1 MYEEDFLLK
10 PPTDASSAANPVA
23 TEPTRGEALRFAL
36 TDAPRG
42 ESDESKATRA
52 DYLGRVYFDMLQK
65 AQRGIDPSKDDDA
78 LRAEA
83 VYFSQVLTGQDDV
96 YGKLWKKG
104 GFKTGREYLEKMHDF
119 FLNGGQRNLTPELQ
133 EFQAKSYDEQVAEAM
148 EKRGTLDAIVHAVG
162 SGASYSLEWL
172 RRADTD
178 KLAAEKRLQ
187 ESMYRSRVRN
197 AYAAK
202 LMADNAWHELSAIL
216 PTLSADGQACAKA
229 LMESKD
235 NRLPEQ
241 MWAKFNNLDDQEKE
255 LVCRARTCLAAR
267 VEGSFANAVGD
278 MAIGAA
284 NVAATVAAA
293 PYRFGNKIGM
303 ILSNDA
309 FDAGF
314 DVNELAKRR
323 QYLYQATGRFY
334 AGSAEGG
341 YLPQLQFEQ
350 MCEEH
355 GFLAESLIGAVSTL
369 PYMAAA
375 AVPGIGVATVAM
387 EAMSQM
393 DDHVA
398 MSGGDITDPDYMF
411 SNALFGAMYA
421 YTERLQVDGLLGGVK
436 DMELRQAM
444 LKGFWSGV
452 KDGKPVR
459 TLAAGTFAESLQE
472 GLQNGIMAANE
483 ALALDQDATK
493 AFAEGFTQDF
503 INSLGTMLVVEGGG
517 IGFAHWRRSG
527 FNNPFSAAGRE
538 AGREARS
545 VDLETEYEKDM
556 SLDRMVEHAARS
568 EELRGAMDAAE
579 AFRLYRTWESGG
591 KDALIKAGV
600 DPVSAEEWDYFY
612 SSTRNGVIQDEET
625 GEDMPDVRWQ
635 KAQQDIQRYL
645 AHEAAKRTKKGE
657 EADLAAF
664 DLAMTNLDWVRSA
677 WSQGAG
683 VYRTDE
689 AGKVQ
694 DPGQKALEELG
705 FSKDVAKRL
714 SEYFHR
720 ERSAAYSPAALNGIK
735 ARYDERMEGK
745 VTAKAA
751 LARQFGGQIV
761 RFDGADYMQFTG
773 KDGISLVRI
782 DETPGGIDFA
792 EASEGV
798 AVDVERATEGKV
810 TKQQW
815 LAATPD
821 ERRKIWK
828 DYGLVHEGAF
838 TETPKVK
845 VTLPADPSVGIDS
858 AQAATVV
865 GAISLDSQTDN
876 RQIADTSA
884 AFHEVYHAFSTFAQ
898 ASGLWT
904 KEDAQFL
911 EKTFGKAKHSQE
923 THDEEAAAEG
933 FRSFLARRA
942 NGALTVDDEKSPFMK
957 IYAAAAGLD
966 ATAKERAAQEKV
978 AGEKEKAFFD
988 QLIAEANKPKPKPPA
1003 PKPDLPKTA
1012 APQKGLKPS
1021 SAEATEGKPGTE
1033 PQKTETESAETGT
1046 QTATTETKTAQ
1057 TETSSTQPGAP
1068 RTWSAYTPTGNVK
1081 VSGHWAVLDLKDV
1094 IHSNNP
1100 LYAVHMRAQLRN
1112 RKDNKAE
1119 EDTRKDIVNNFQ
1131 GERLLDAP
1139 DTANGAPIVFYAD
1152 DGNGTIRPFVLS
1164 GNGRVLVL
1172 NELAE
1177 RHLYDHYRNVMKK
1190 WAAANGI
1197 EVPNGQTPILVR
1209 VIDDYGGASRD
1220 KVADLSNTNSIQQY
1234 TEEEQ
1239 ARADAEVIKALGLA
1253 RLYQANADGSA
1264 DMTPGANDEF
1274 FSEFIRGVGDTSLY
1288 NSDRSL
1294 TQTARDRAQRALL
1307 AIAVGQGDRGRSVVK
1322 KLVEQTETLGIQRQK
1337 NAAAI
1342 MAAPVAALE
1351 SNAAYAIGPDV
1362 SRAMADFMDYAEKR
1376 KAGKVGTFKDYYDQ
1390 MDLLDKPSYV
1400 ARELLNLLGSD
1411 KAAATIAEYVKAY
1424 CKAAAMEDP
1433 AGGLFGAARTKD
1445 EIWNDAKKLVDET
1458 IAREQRTAPKTQQ
1471 KTQPTT
1477 EAKKPAPKQPALQK
1491 GSVSIAPAAD
1501 APRQA
1506 RPPVGTVTYTI
1517 KPHKDESIT
1526 STMPAGAF
1534 GDLRGPYDP
1543 YDETPESK
1551 NPIRSIFSGR
1561 ATQQLDPQGRYWG
1574 DKMPQ
1579 FMGHKTE
1586 MFDRTVMTLRQK
1598 LGPEELAK
1606 FDTVVDYFG
1615 GGGSW
1620 GTSLALATMPNVKRI
1635 IINEFDP
1642 GRTKKIELLQT
1653 LGEDIAK
1660 EAEKAFVETGVL
1672 KEMFNKLKT
1681 AAKDGGESGSG
1692 GTMANVIIRNFKDR
1706 FAKDPR
1712 QLGLMYAVTDCASR
1726 QLASSRDVKDAE
1738 TGEKSKVKVTAAERW
1753 EKVMAQLAKDG
1764 KNATAMR
1771 KAIEARGGKVEY
1783 VNGDSTKP
1791 DFGVGFDVPHGGN
1804 VMAVADPPYYRTEG
1818 YSDDGSSWKIGLETT
1833 PGAYAYAD
1841 TGEFLKSLVDNG
1853 DGIVYTDEA
1862 WWLKPEYMETHRVQ
1876 SDGLLDDAEILAAN
1890 PEFRRENEILQGIR
1904 DIFDHFDVAGKV
1916 AERYETLGVQHGKET
1931 KNGTETERRAAE
1943 RQGSGVLHGGAVGG
1957 ADDGAGR
1964 QGDGRQS
1971 IRRLAGGAEGKDD
1984 ALLRTGGEGRQGSG
1998 LRREDAVRQIDA
2010 ALKDAL
2016 PPGTAGYPGQASEI
2030 ESLAR
2035 HSVRQVREERIRDYA
2050 QYMSANAKRWIANAA
2065 KRLDERMK
2073 AAGYT
2078 EKVWHGTEGDDFSVF
2093 KFSAGSHDV
2102 PAAYFAYSRGT
2113 AQNYAALRSMGV
2125 DSEMYNVREFYINPG
2140 KVLDIDE
2147 SKRPIPYAKFKK
2159 LLAKAYA
2166 DGYNAV
2172 RVKGALDDQGVR
2184 LDENDENPEFTKEG
2198 DDDLPTD
2205 ILIVMQQPGD
2215 NAPARIKAADP
2226 VTFDDEELPI
2236 PLEMRA
2242 DQTMPDVRHSVT
2254 MGKNAREEARRMIE
2268 KYRPGLHGFVTNV
2281 DGVLMPKD
2289 DAAIESIA
2297 AFPTPKERKAALLWF
2312 CKDTIQLPE
2321 DSPKVTEAIKT
2332 AEKAKVDPMQFE
2344 RPGDILVKY
2353 AKYRPNEPR
2362 INPDTVPELS
2372 DKRELKNGITTYLV
2386 QDDKA
2391 GQAAMR
2397 RIINTH
2403 WGKDANPWCLLQG
2416 NGDGILSDGAWSYWQ
2431 QYSALP
2437 KRVAFKD
2444 GKLLAFMA
2452 TDKAVEGRAE
2462 AEERYQEAIEEGDYI
2477 PDREAWIRE
2486 KMGAEESW
2494 WDRADASHAGI
2505 PFERTVPDDSSSGK
2519 TTETVEL
2526 LPDGSE
2532 RIISHTNKQTMP
2544 DGSKVTNT
2552 DYLDENSN
2560 VTLNTRRTEYA
2571 DGSAETVKTV
2581 GHEEETIW
2589 QGPTGGGSLVVV
2601 TIRGQIRSFHAQD
2614 AHYGSVSLAPYNNI
2628 IVWRNAG
2635 REEYISKSE
2644 PTTVAALVYLESAS
2658 AAVRKGDPIPPPPT
2672 PDTARHSISGIYTGS
2687 AADYDKPSLHAVGTG
2702 EGSQVYGYG
2711 LYGSTVRG
2719 VAEGYAE
2726 AFQGQY
2732 IKTGKSLLRMNMAEL
2747 VAADR
2752 LLRHHGDVELAK
2764 TALRLDARYVRSAS
2778 EALEELEQH
2787 ANEYHIPKNHL
2798 YEQTFFTDRAPGD
2811 ESHLLNWYEPVPKA
2825 QKAKIIK
2832 QLNKEHTPKYKGA
2845 EDGTKE
2851 WTFKNGKLAEVG
2863 SEWHY
2868 PIKDG
2873 QHLYWALDRILGTP
2887 QAASEFLARAGIDGV
2902 KYPADSF
2909 GKGVKDGDEV
2919 GWNYVSFRDDNIRV
2933 DHKWVDGQQRY
2944 SISRAKPMTA
2954 VEVARAVEYFGTTED
2969 PKEAAFILQ
2978 DGRWLDY
2985 EQMGEHWE
2993 ISQAFNKGH
3002 MKQLDALQEFDGD
3015 AAPYIDAALKAGLV
3029 RVTGGVFDAQGNP
3042 IEAGLQ
3048 VGIPL
3053 DASLARNMTDYVDA
3067 AAERYPT
3074 LRTFTVESYAAP
3086 GFARQYDMAD
3096 PRSLAQIKR
3105 DINDAL
3111 VRHSIFSS
3119 GRYYGTELRDIAH
3132 GLKRGDKDSIDKAAD
3147 LMALNVPE
3155 KAVLVPMPGH
3165 EGPATTMLPLAK
3177 AIAKRV
3183 KGATAVDALVA
3194 EPHESNYTHK
3204 QRVHRPVKVVMHRTD
3219 AKLPKGRP
3227 VLVVDNVI
3235 ASGATY
3241 RAAQDAIPGID
3252 LLTLADAGRGR
3263 ETPGHRERMRHSVFM
3278 GEKGAIWSNTGK
3290 DRLYVAA
3297 DMLRAAGKD
3306 YTPEV
3311 RDEIYAKTGWW
3322 KGTDGKWRIEIPD
3335 MKPKKLDVLP
3345 TGVFRDG
3352 TDAHVVP
3359 LADLVSNTRL
3369 FKAYSELK
3377 HLDVWFV
3384 DPDSDQLTG
3393 LAGWLE
3399 DGKIIMSWD
3408 ALTNLDPEDGE
3419 IKLTY
3424 EGMQTLTHEV
3434 QHYVQWMEDF
3444 ATGGS
3449 QRVNGK
3455 RNYVLLAGEVE
3466 ARNAERRYGGPYGS
3480 LVSARQ
3486 DDATRRW
3493 MIENDRAP
3501 WQTED
3506 VPTLRQLIS
3515 HGDGRQTDINGKP
3528 IARHS
3533 ISTTADIEA
3542 DARRAISASIADGD
3556 KKAANDALE
3565 NYVAYFKL
3573 AHGSIPRP
3581 QTLARIGLSLGMN
3594 VVEPKRILKNAEKLA
3609 EQMKGT
3615 VIERASQNGDVATAM
3630 SLIKREKDVRQKVE
3644 NLIAG
3649 GVELGGKLTHKGVG
3663 QINSLLQRRVES
3675 MMRDFTAASL
3685 ADMEGD
3691 TGMDLAAEILE
3702 NNPDAFETEYRRAK
3716 KALSQD
3722 DKNDGGAEGPATP
3735 EIPFDESEMTDS
3747 ERYKREVLMKEAAE
3761 RVANFIEEAK
3771 RRAEE
3776 NGARAAEARER
3787 RRVVELEGG
3796 GADGDGENGGAAPQQ
3811 DRFDPKPKDVK
3822 ANFKTPEEFA
3832 AFLRVWARDK
3842 FARTH
3847 GLTTLGRA
3855 EQDRL
3860 FAEFYRLCARKELQD
3875 LADKLLAPKMVNEDG
3890 KLVTNYRLAKMGN
3903 GARVW
3908 VSRRIG
3914 DMEKG
3919 MRPDTIERASA
3930 DIFAFINK
3938 AAIRVSRVDLITSF
3952 KQELKERFLDG
3963 AEFEEFKQDTER
3975 KLTGWLEESTRYI
3988 IRVCDLSRKSVNGDP
4003 SQLEQEY
4010 RALHDIIDKREKVY
4024 DESGRDV
4031 ADAAK
4036 EDAETRKAQWKL
4048 ALLDKY
4054 GAMRSLMPGQILDLQ
4069 NAAFEY
4075 LENEAVKLEEA
4086 WKETREDQDR
4096 VRREFAGA
4104 IVGPNGQRYDEKKHT
4119 IGGWI
4124 SNKFFDSL
4132 NGMIRLR
4139 LEHLTRFASAE
4150 ARAKAKDAINS
4161 ILVKL
4166 GDGEVAYARALQG
4179 DREAF
4184 FAGLGEIF
4192 KTADGNPDNKAIKKY
4207 LERMDEPIPVELSRQ
4222 LSNQGYAESMTF
4234 GQMLQLLVSL
4244 EQRSFKDTIEENGRE
4259 GQAELIRTFRYR
4271 DADGNAVNAFTKED
4285 DAFVDMLRAFYAAK
4299 RDQIS
4304 EVTER
4309 MVGQKVDSPDP
4320 LYCPIRR
4327 WMDDKARD
4335 LHADPT
4341 QRWDPISKIFSRRV
4355 PSTRDFDES
4364 RTIVGLF
4371 FENSKESAK
4380 LVAWAERGSFI
4391 RNVVTS
4397 VGFQAAV
4404 KRAFGPGE
4412 LSKILKQLEATFNG
4426 GEQRSQ
4432 TPGEVAAADKAV
4444 NFVTYAYLGFNP
4456 LSALKQTTSFAV
4468 WANQLP
4474 NGFADLWRYMTH
4486 FDAKAL
4492 KHLMESDEY
4501 RVRYG
4506 NAVGSGMDYATKGI
4520 NMNPG
4525 QNPVSRALSGAGMW
4539 MLKRGD
4545 FMPGGWIAQG
4555 VYKDLLDKHLKEGMG
4570 FDEAD
4575 RLAITETFNMLEETQ
4590 QSGRTYNTNMLQI
4603 EHGRIG
4609 RLLTQFATSPLQQLQ
4624 YETQAWREWRD
4635 MVRYQMGDKKI
4646 AEARAKFRR
4655 AVVINHVIIPAAL
4668 NLVIAMY
4675 KAALG
4680 EEPPWEKDGY
4690 HWTLLIDLL
4699 LGQFSRVFFL
4709 GAFAQST
4716 LAALLK
4722 RESPR
4727 WGQVLPIEGAIGMAA
4742 SGAFLVHDLATM
4754 DADKLQKDIE
4764 RAIKSTA
4771 PTRLPYNV
4779 YRRITGDSDADR
4791 KAKKDAQNNK

>member
-1 MYEEDFLLK
+1 MTEEDFLLK
-10 PPTDASSAANPVA
+10 PPADTSPAANRVTKA
-23 TEPTRGEALRFAL
+23 PTRAEMIDFAL
-36 TDAPRG
+36 TDSPHG
-42 ESDESKATRA
+42 ESDESKAIKA
-52 DYLGRVYFDMLQK
+52 DFLGRTYFDLLQK

-78 LRAEA
+78 HRAEA
-83 VYFSQVLTGQDDV
+83 VYFSQAMTGQDDV

-119 FLNGGQRNLTPELQ
+119 FLHGGERNLTPELKA
-133 EFQAKSYDEQVAEAM
+133 FQAKSYDEQVAEAM
-148 EKRGTLDAIVHAVG
+148 ATRSTLDALTHAVG
-162 SGASYSLEWL
+162 YGAGYGLEWL

-178 KLAAEKRLQ
+178 KLAAEKALQ
-187 ESMYRSRVRN
+187 EDIYRRKVR
-197 AYAAK
+197 AEYAAK
-202 LMADNAWHELSAIL
+202 LLADNAWHELSAIL
-216 PTLSADGQACAKA
+216 PTLSPDGQACAKA

-255 LVCRARTCLAAR
+255 LVCRARTCLAPR
-267 VEGSFANAVGD
+267 VEGSFGNTVGD

-293 PYRFGNKIGM
+293 PWRFGNKIGM
-303 ILSNDA
+303 MISNEA

-314 DVNELAKRR
+314 DVNELARRR
-323 QYLYQATGRFY
+323 QYLYRVTGRFY
-334 AGSAEGG
+334 AGGDASSG
-341 YLPQLQFEQ
+341 YLPQMQFEQ

-444 LKGFWSGV
+444 LKGFWSAV

-483 ALALDQDATK
+483 ALALKEDATK

-503 INSLGTMLVVEGGG
+503 VNSLGTMLVVEGGSL
-517 IGFAHWRRSG
+517 GFAHWRRSG

-545 VDLETEYEKDM
+545 IDLETEYEKDM

-568 EELRGAMDAAE
+568 DELRGAMDAAE
-579 AFRLYRTWESGG
+579 AYRLLGTWESGG
-591 KDALIKAGV
+591 KDALLKAGI
-600 DPVSAEEWDYFY
+600 DPVRAEEWDYFF

-635 KAQQDIQRYL
+635 KAQQDIQRYI
-645 AHEAAKRTKKGE
+645 AHEAAARTKAGEKG
-657 EADLAAF
+657 DLAAF
-664 DLAMTNLDWVRSA
+664 DLAMENLDWVRSA

-683 VYRTDE
+683 IIRTDE
-689 AGKVQ
+689 EGKVQ
-694 DPGQKALEELG
+694 DPGAKALEELG
-705 FSKDVAKRL
+705 FTKNVAARL

-720 ERSAAYSPAALNGIK
+720 ERSSAYSPAALNGIK
-735 ARYDERMEGK
+735 ARYDARMEGK

-751 LARQFGGQIV
+751 LARQFGGQMV
-761 RFDGADYMQFTG
+761 RIDGADYLRFDG
-773 KDGISLVRI
+773 KDGPSLVRI
-782 DETPGGIDFA
+782 DETPGGIDFSVP
-792 EASEGV
+792 SEGV
-798 AVDVERATEGKV
+798 AVDVERATGGEV
-810 TKQQW
+810 TKQTW
-815 LAATPD
+815 LEATPE
-821 ERRKIWK
+821 ERRKIWS
-828 DYGLVHEGAF
+828 DYGLQHEGSF
-838 TETPKVK
+838 KPTPSVK
-845 VTLPADPSVGIDS
+845 VTIPADPSVGVSS

-876 RQIADTSA
+876 RQVADTSA
-884 AFHEVYHAFSTFAQ
+884 AFHEVLHAFSEFAQ

-904 KEDAQFL
+904 KEDIDFL
-911 EKTFGKAKHSQE
+911 EKKFGKAKHSSE
-923 THDEEAAAEG
+923 KFDEEQAAEG

-942 NGALTVDDEKSPFMK
+942 AGAMTVEDERSPFMR
-957 IYAAAAGLD
+957 IYAVAAGLD
-966 ATAKERAAQEKV
+966 ARAKEMAVQGAVADEKERA
-978 AGEKEKAFFD
+978 FFH
-988 QLIAEANKPKPKPPA
+988 QLIAEANKPKPNPPA
-1003 PKPDLPKTA
+1003 PKPKLPGTA
-1012 APQKGLKPS
+1012 APQRGLKP
-1021 SAEATEGKPGTE
+1021 ETE
-1033 PQKTETESAETGT
+1033 PAGNETNPPANETKQGSPETKQGNSETG
-1046 QTATTETKTAQ
+1046 
-1057 TETSSTQPGAP
+1057 SPQPGAP
-1068 RTWSAYTPTGNVK
+1068 KTWSAYTPTGNIK

-1139 DTANGAPIVFYAD
+1139 DTANGAPIIFYAD
-1152 DGNGTIRPFVLS
+1152 DGNGTVRPFVLS

-1197 EVPNGQTPILVR
+1197 EVPSGQTPILVR

-1274 FSEFIRGVGDTSLY
+1274 FSEFVRGVGDTSLY

-1307 AIAVGQGDRGRSVVK
+1307 AIAVGQGDRGRDVVK
-1322 KLVEQTETLGIQRQK
+1322 KLVEQTETLNIQRQK

-1351 SNAAYAIGPDV
+1351 SNATYAIGPDV

-1390 MDLLDKPSYV
+1390 MDLIDAPSYV

-1411 KAAATIAEYVKAY
+1411 RAAATIAEYVKAY
-1424 CKAAAMEDP
+1424 CKAAEMEDP

-1445 EIWNDAKKLVDET
+1445 EIWNDAKRLVDET
-1458 IAREQRTAPKTQQ
+1458 IAKQQGVEQKAQPKKAAPRE
-1471 KTQPTT
+1471 
-1477 EAKKPAPKQPALQK
+1477 PALQK
-1491 GSVSIAPAAD
+1491 GSVSIAPET
-1501 APRQA
+1501 APQRPA

-1517 KPHKDESIT
+1517 NPQKGGPVT

-1543 YDETPESK
+1543 YEETPESK

-1561 ATQQLDPQGRYWG
+1561 ATRQLDPQGRYWG

-1598 LGPEELAK
+1598 LGAAELAK

-1635 IINEFDP
+1635 VVNEFDP
-1642 GRTKKIELLQT
+1642 GRAKKIELLQT
-1653 LGEDIAK
+1653 LGESIAD
-1660 EAEKAFVETGVL
+1660 EAERMFVETGTL
-1672 KEMFNKLKT
+1672 DEIFARMKT
-1681 AAKDGGESGSG
+1681 AGDDGGESGSG
-1692 GTMANVIIRNFKDR
+1692 ATMANVIIRNFKER
-1706 FAKDPR
+1706 YAEDPR
-1712 QLGLMYAVTDCASR
+1712 KLGLMYAVTDCASR
-1726 QLASSRDVKDAE
+1726 QLAGSRDVRDQA
-1738 TGEKSKVKVTAAERW
+1738 TGETTKVKISAAERW
-1753 EKVMAQLAKDG
+1753 NKVKEQLAEDG
-1764 KNATAMR
+1764 RNATAMR

-1791 DFGVGFDVPHGGN
+1791 DLGVGFDVPHGGN

-1818 YSDDGSSWKIGLETT
+1818 YSDDGSSWKVGLEKTD
-1833 PGAYAYAD
+1833 GAYAYAN
-1841 TGEFLKSLVDNG
+1841 TGELMKRLVDFG

-1862 WWLKPEYMETHRVQ
+1862 WWLKPDYLETHRVQ
-1876 SDGLLDDAEILAAN
+1876 TDGLFDDTEILAQT

-1916 AERYETLGVQHGKET
+1916 AGRYETLGVHHGKET
-1931 KNGTETERRAAE
+1931 NNGADKGTGEN
-1943 RQGSGVLHGGAVGG
+1943 QGSGVLPVGDVGNAADGQGGQDNGHHSV
-1957 ADDGAGR
+1957 
-1964 QGDGRQS
+1964 
-1971 IRRLAGGAEGKDD
+1971 RRLAGRAEGKDD
-1984 ALLRTGGEGRQGSG
+1984 AILRNGRNSRPKGS
-1998 LRREDAVRQIDA
+1998 RREDAVRRIDA

-2016 PPGTAGYPGQASEI
+2016 PPGTAGHPGQAAAI
-2030 ESLAR
+2030 ERLAR
-2035 HSVRQVREERIRDYA
+2035 HSVRQVREERIREYA
-2050 QYMSANAKRWIANAA
+2050 EYVAKNTRRWLADAA

-2078 EKVWHGTEGDDFSVF
+2078 EKVWHGTYGKDFNVF
-2093 KFSAGSHDV
+2093 KFSANSHDV
-2102 PAAYFAYSRGT
+2102 PAAYFTYNRGT
-2113 AQNYAALRSMGV
+2113 AQNYAALTGEDQAWAD
-2125 DSEMYNVREFYINPG
+2125 DSPFTWNSANDRLLNTRQFYINPG

-2147 SKRPIPYAKFKK
+2147 TKNPSSFQEFVAM
-2159 LLAKAYA
+2159 LGKAYE

-2172 RVKGALDDQGVR
+2172 RVKGALDDQGAR
-2184 LDENDENPEFTKEG
+2184 LDEFDNGPITFLEPDEMPGDGEG
-2198 DDDLPTD
+2198 NFQTD

-2226 VTFDDEELPI
+2226 VTFGDDELPI

-2242 DQTMPDVRHSVT
+2242 DQTMFDVRYSVQ
-2254 MGKNAREEARRMIE
+2254 MGKNAREEAERTIR
-2268 KYRPGLHGFVTNV
+2268 KYRPDIHGFLVNV
-2281 DGVLMPKD
+2281 NGVLTPMD
-2289 DAAIESIA
+2289 TAAINSIA
-2297 AFPTPKERKAALLWF
+2297 EFPTPKERKAALYWF
-2312 CKDTIQLPE
+2312 CKNTIRLPE
-2321 DSPKVTEAIKT
+2321 DAPKVAEAIKT
-2332 AEKAKVDPMQFE
+2332 AEKAKVDPFQFE
-2344 RPGDILVKY
+2344 RPGEILTKY
-2353 AKYRPNEPR
+2353 ADYRPKEKP

-2372 DKRELKNGITTYLV
+2372 DKRELGNGIVTYLV

-2403 WGKDANPWCLLQG
+2403 FGKDANPWCLLQG
-2416 NGDGILSDGAWSYWQ
+2416 NGNGTLSDGAWDYWQ
-2431 QYSALP
+2431 HYNALP
-2437 KRVAFKD
+2437 KRVAFRN
-2444 GKLLAFMA
+2444 GKLIAFMA
-2452 TDKAVEGRAE
+2452 TDKRTHTKSAISALREDLGYE
-2462 AEERYQEAIEEGDYI
+2462 PTEEDI
-2477 PDREAWIRE
+2477 REAF
-2486 KMGAEESW
+2486 GSGEEW
-2494 WDRADASHAGI
+2494 WDRNDASHEGI
-2505 PFERTVPDDSSSGK
+2505 PFTRTVPGEASTGK
-2519 TTETVEL
+2519 NTEMVEF
-2526 LPDGSE
+2526 LPNGKE
-2532 RIISHTNKQTMP
+2532 RIISRTNFRTMP
-2544 DGSKVTNT
+2544 DGSKVTT
-2552 DYLDENSN
+2552 TEKLDERGDAL
-2560 VTLNTRRTEYA
+2560 VNTRRTEYA
-2571 DGSAETVKTV
+2571 DGSAETVETV
-2581 GHEEETIW
+2581 GHQEETIW
-2589 QGPTGGGSLVVV
+2589 HGPTGGGSLDVV
-2601 TIRGQIRSFHAQD
+2601 TIRGQIHSVNAHD
-2614 AHYGSVSLAPYNNI
+2614 AHYGSVLLQPYNNI

-2644 PTTVAALVYLESAS
+2644 PTTVAALAYIANAMS
-2658 AAVRKGDPIPPPPT
+2658 AVRRGDPIPPPPK
-2672 PDTARHSISGIYTGS
+2672 PNVRHSI
-2687 AADYDKPSLHAVGTG
+2687 
-2702 EGSQVYGYG
+2702 E
-2711 LYGSTVRG
+2711 RG
-2719 VAEGYAE
+2719 
-2726 AFQGQY
+2726 
-2732 IKTGKSLLRMNMAEL
+2732 
-2747 VAADR
+2747 
-2752 LLRHHGDVELAK
+2752 
-2764 TALRLDARYVRSAS
+2764 
-2778 EALEELEQH
+2778 
-2787 ANEYHIPKNHL
+2787 
-2798 YEQTFFTDRAPGD
+2798 
-2811 ESHLLNWYEPVPKA
+2811 
-2825 QKAKIIK
+2825 
-2832 QLNKEHTPKYKGA
+2832 
-2845 EDGTKE
+2845 
-2851 WTFKNGKLAEVG
+2851 
-2863 SEWHY
+2863 
-2868 PIKDG
+2868 
-2873 QHLYWALDRILGTP
+2873 
-2887 QAASEFLARAGIDGV
+2887 
-2902 KYPADSF
+2902 
-2909 GKGVKDGDEV
+2909 
-2919 GWNYVSFRDDNIRV
+2919 FRD
-2933 DHKWVDGQQRY
+2933 
-2944 SISRAKPMTA
+2944 AKPMTA
-2954 VEVARAVEYFGTTED
+2954 AEIKKAVRIFGTTTD
-2969 PKEAAFILQ
+2969 PKEIAYITP
-2978 DGRWLDY
+2978 DGKWLDY
-2985 EQMGEHWE
+2985 EEMFEHFE
-2993 ISQAFNKGH
+2993 IREAFDGKRLA
-3002 MKQLDALQEFDGD
+3002 QLDRLLIDEGD
-3015 AAPYIDAALKAGLV
+3015 ATPYIASALKGGLV
-3029 RVTGGVFDAQGNP
+3029 RVVGGIFTLEGKPKELGIEFTGRPDAKTLDNIERFFDA
-3042 IEAGLQ
+3042 
-3048 VGIPL
+3048 V
-3053 DASLARNMTDYVDA
+3053 
-3067 AAERYPT
+3067 AERYPDAQ
-3074 LRTFTVESYAAP
+3074 LTVESVNDRNEDDWTRIYSPGNAARLVRELRE
-3086 GFARQYDMAD
+3086 FARTGE
-3096 PRSLAQIKR
+3096 PPPKPSLVSQFHTR
-3105 DINDAL
+3105 DS
-3111 VRHSIFSS
+3111 VSIV
-3119 GRYYGTELRDIAH
+3119 
-3132 GLKRGDKDSIDKAAD
+3132 KPWPKDFPNATLMTTRTA
-3147 LMALNVPE
+3147 LMA
-3155 KAVLVPMPGH
+3155 KH
-3165 EGPATTMLPLAK
+3165 EELFRKAK
-3177 AIAKRV
+3177 AGDGNA
-3183 KGATAVDALVA
+3183 AMELVDALMSDRKRRDKVLQLKKDFPNAAVAAAVHAEEETGYNAIPRMFAKYIADTLGIKADDTIVQSVRAGHTGADAWYRLTHRAQFDGEVEAGKEYILVDDHITQGGTINELRSFIENNGGKVVAVVALTSSKGSSILSPRKETIDELKQRYPDIDQLLRDADIAGSVDAITNSEAEYIKTFSPDTFRSRVA
-3194 EPHESNYTHK
+3194 E
-3204 QRVHRPVKVVMHRTD
+3204 
-3219 AKLPKGRP
+3219 AKRE
-3227 VLVVDNVI
+3227 
-3235 ASGATY
+3235 
-3241 RAAQDAIPGID
+3241 RAAEDGGR
-3252 LLTLADAGRGR
+3252 TLDESVAG
-3263 ETPGHRERMRHSVFM
+3263 EESPAERERMRHSVFM
-3278 GEKGAIWSNTGK
+3278 GFKGSVYSGYGLQRFHEADDMARAHGQKAISKSRKW
-3290 DRLYVAA
+3290 
-3297 DMLRAAGKD
+3297 
-3306 YTPEV
+3306 YTPKV

-3322 KGTDGKWRIEIPD
+3322 LGTDGKWRIEIPD
-3335 MKPKKLDVLP
+3335 MKPKKLDAL
-3345 TGVFRDG
+3345 RDG
-3352 TDAHVVP
+3352 DFKGELAHPVE
-3359 LADLVSNTRL
+3359 LTELVSNTRL

-3377 HLDVWFV
+3377 HITVWFI
-3384 DPDSDQLTG
+3384 DPDSDEMEG
-3393 LAGWLE
+3393 LAGMLSG
-3399 DGKIIMSWD
+3399 DNIVMTWD
-3408 ALTNLDPEDGE
+3408 DLTNLEPEDGE

-3424 EGMQTLTHEV
+3424 EGMQVLTHEV
-3434 QHYVQWMEDF
+3434 QHYVQWLEGF
-3444 ATGGS
+3444 ASGGS
-3449 QRVNGK
+3449 QEVNGK
-3455 RNYVLLAGEVE
+3455 RNYALLAGEVE
-3466 ARNAERRYGGPYGS
+3466 ARNAERRYGGPYGTY
-3480 LVSARQ
+3480 VSARQ
-3486 DDATRRW
+3486 DEAMRRE
-3493 MIENDRAP
+3493 MMQKKMAP

-3506 VPTLRQLIS
+3506 VPTLKQLIS
-3515 HGDGRQTDINGKP
+3515 HGDGRQTDINGNP
-3528 IARHS
+3528 VARHS

-3542 DARRAISASIADGD
+3542 DARRAISASIADGNKD
-3556 KKAANDALE
+3556 AANDALE

-3573 AHGSIPRP
+3573 AHGSIPRA
-3581 QTLARIGLSLGMN
+3581 QTLVRIGLSLGMG
-3594 VVEPKRILKNAEKLA
+3594 VVSPKRILKNAEKLA

-3615 VIERASQNGDVATAM
+3615 VIESASQNGDVATAM
-3630 SLIKREKDVRQKVE
+3630 SLIKREKDISKKVE

-3663 QINSLLQRRVES
+3663 KINSLLQKRVEG

-3691 TGMDLAAEILE
+3691 TGIDIAAEILE

-3716 KALSQD
+3716 KAAGEDD
-3722 DKNDGGAEGPATP
+3722 DKGDDNGGQGSPAAP
-3735 EIPFDESEMTDS
+3735 SIPFDESEMSDAD
-3747 ERYKREVLMKEAAE
+3747 RYKREQILKEAAE
-3761 RVANFIEEAK
+3761 RVANFIEAAK

-3776 NGARAAEARER
+3776 NSAKAAEARER
-3787 RRVVELEGG
+3787 RRVVELGG
-3796 GADGDGENGGAAPQQ
+3796 GEDAGDEGGAAAQPS
-3811 DRFDPKPKDVK
+3811 DKWDPKPKDVK

-3842 FARTH
+3842 YAKTH
-3847 GLTTLGRA
+3847 GLTHLGRDL
-3855 EQDRL
+3855 EDKL

-3875 LADKLLAPKMVNEDG
+3875 LADKLLAPKMLNEEG
-3890 KLVTNYRLAKMGN
+3890 KLVTNYRLAKIGN

-3919 MRPDTIERASA
+3919 MRPDAIERASA

-3975 KLTGWLEESTRYI
+3975 KLTGWLEEATRYI

-4024 DESGRDV
+4024 DESGRET
-4031 ADAAK
+4031 AEAAK
-4036 EDAETRKAQWKL
+4036 EDAETRRAQWKL

-4069 NAAFEY
+4069 KAAFDY
-4075 LENEAVKLEEA
+4075 LENEAKKLEES
-4086 WKETREDQDR
+4086 WRETREDQDR
-4096 VRREFAGA
+4096 VRREFAAA

-4119 IGGWI
+4119 VRGWI
-4124 SNKFFDSL
+4124 SNKFLDSL
-4132 NGMIRLR
+4132 NGMLRLR
-4139 LEHLTRFASAE
+4139 LEHLTRFADEA

-4161 ILVKL
+4161 VLVKL

-4184 FAGLGEIF
+4184 FSGLGEIF
-4192 KTADGNPDNKAIKKY
+4192 RDADGKPNNKAIKKY

-4222 LSNQGYAESMTF
+4222 ISNQGFAESMTH

-4244 EQRSFKDTIEENGRE
+4244 EQRSFKDTVEENGRE

-4299 RDQIS
+4299 RDQLS

-4474 NGFADLWRYMTH
+4474 NGFADLWRHMTH
-4486 FDAKAL
+4486 FDGKAL

-4501 RVRYG
+4501 KVRYG

-4525 QNPVSRALSGAGMW
+4525 QNPVSRALAGAGMW

-4555 VYKDLLDKHLKEGMG
+4555 VYKDLLDKHLKEGME

-4624 YETQAWREWRD
+4624 YETQAYREWRD
-4635 MVRYQMGDKKI
+4635 MVRYQMGDRKI

-4655 AVVINHVIIPAAL
+4655 ALVINHVIIPAAL
-4668 NLVIAMY
+4668 NLVVAMY

-4690 HWTLLIDLL
+4690 HWTLLIDMM

-4709 GAFAQST
+4709 GAFATAT
-4716 LAALLK
+4716 LNALLK

-4727 WGQVLPIEGAIGMAA
+4727 WGQMLPIEGAQGMAA
-4742 SGAFLVHDLATM
+4742 SGAFLVHDLVTM
-4754 DADKLQKDIE
+4754 DVDKVHKDIE

-4771 PTRLPYNV
+4771 PTRIPYSI

-4791 KAKKDAQNNK
+4791 KAKKEAQKRK